1 MQAGGAFA
9 GVPRLLFPVIGQ
21 VHYQDDFGDPR
32 GQGAHEGNDIMAA
45 WKSPAIAVEAGK
57 VKIWTSSARAGCML
71 YLYGASGTTY
81 LYIHLNNDRTAKS
94 EDSGGCKR
102 GVAYAPGLKDGQR
115 VRAGQLIAY
124 VGDSGDAEGVGH
136 HLHFELHP
144 GDGAAVSPYR
154 YLRRAEKLLFAVP
167 EGQGARGAAA
177 DLVLTLTATVVAY
190 TPPTGSQEPDPGSG
204 GGQDGG
210 SSDGGQGG
218 GQGGGTTT
226 TEPIPPPPPSRSPSV
241 AGSAGSLTVRVT
253 RVRLSSGGS
262 WRVTRQ
268 VVLAVT
274 RRRARALVR
283 QEGSPRRPGER
294 RRRDRHDRSG
304 RRVAPV
310 PARPPRRPARRAGSH
325 PLSAALRLLRA
336 DPPRTARG
344 SAQSRD
350 SASAPSPAAGRSCRS
365 AR

>member
-1 MQAGGAFA
+1 VALILVVAWAVLLTMQTGGAFA

-21 VHYQDDFGDPR
+21 VHYQDDFGDAR

-81 LYIHLNNDRTAKS
+81 LYIHLNNDLTAKS

-102 GVAYAPGLKDGQR
+102 GVAYAAGLKDGQR

-177 DLVLTLTATVVAY
+177 DLVLTLTGKVVAY
-190 TPPTGSQEPDPGSG
+190 DPGTGSQDPEPPAGDSG
-204 GGQDGG
+204 GGGSSGGQSGG
-210 SSDGGQGG
+210 SS
-218 GQGGGTTT
+218 GGGTSV
-226 TEPIPPPPPSRSPSV
+226 EPLPPPPPPPSRS
-241 AGSAGSLTVRVT
+241 AGDGGAGKGSLTVRVT
-253 RVRLSSGGS
+253 RVQLSSGGS

-274 RRRARALVR
+274 KDVVLARSSGKKVRLDDLANGVAVTVTTTPVDVSLQSQRAR
-283 QEGSPRRPGER
+283 PG
-294 RRRDRHDRSG
+294 
-304 RRVAPV
+304 V
-310 PARPPRRPARRAGSH
+310 
-325 PLSAALRLLRA
+325 LRA
-336 DPPRTARG
+336 ARVLI
-344 SAQSRD
+344 R
-350 SASAPSPAAGRSCRS
+350 
-365 AR
+365 

>member
-1 MQAGGAFA
+1 MALILVVAWAVLLTMQTGGAFA
-9 GVPRLLFPVIGQ
+9 GVPRLLFPVVGQ
-21 VHYQDDFGDPR
+21 VHYQDDFGDAR

-102 GVAYAPGLKDGQR
+102 GVAYAPGLEDGQR

-210 SSDGGQGG
+210 SSGG

-226 TEPIPPPPPSRSPSV
+226 TEPIPLPALALAERSGQRGQLDGSRH
-241 AGSAGSLTVRVT
+241 AGPALEWRLLASDAAGRA
-253 RVRLSSGGS
+253 RGG
-262 WRVTRQ
+262 RG
-268 VVLAVT
+268 
-274 RRRARALVR
+274 RRAREPLR
-283 QEGSPRRPGER
+283 QECPSRRPHGR
-294 RRRDRHDRSG
+294 GRGDRDDRSG
-304 RRVAPV
+304 RRVARV
-310 PARPPRRPARRAGSH
+310 AARQARRPARCTGRAA
-325 PLSAALRLLRA
+325 LSAA
-336 DPPRTARG
+336 
-344 SAQSRD
+344 AQ
-350 SASAPSPAAGRSCRS
+350 APAG
-365 AR
+365 

>member
-1 MQAGGAFA
+1 VALILVVAWAVFLTMQTGGAFA

-21 VHYQDDFGDPR
+21 VHYQDDFGDAR

-71 YLYGASGTTY
+71 YLYGSSGTTY

-102 GVAYAPGLKDGQR
+102 GVAYAPGLKDGQH

-177 DLVLTLTATVVAY
+177 DLVLTLAGKVVAY
-190 TPPTGSQEPDPGSG
+190 DPGTGSQDPEPPAGGSG
-204 GGQDGG
+204 GGG
-210 SSDGGQGG
+210 SSGG
-218 GQGGGTTT
+218 GQGGGTSV
-226 TEPIPPPPPSRSPSV
+226 EPLPPPPPPPSRSSGDGG
-241 AGSAGSLTVRVT
+241 AGKGSLTVRVT
-253 RVRLSSGGS
+253 RVQLSSGGS

-274 RRRARALVR
+274 KDLVLERSSGKKVRLDDLANGVAVTVTTAPVDLSLQSQRAR
-283 QEGSPRRPGER
+283 PG
-294 RRRDRHDRSG
+294 
-304 RRVAPV
+304 V
-310 PARPPRRPARRAGSH
+310 
-325 PLSAALRLLRA
+325 LRA
-336 DPPRTARG
+336 ARVLI
-344 SAQSRD
+344 R
-350 SASAPSPAAGRSCRS
+350 
-365 AR
+365 